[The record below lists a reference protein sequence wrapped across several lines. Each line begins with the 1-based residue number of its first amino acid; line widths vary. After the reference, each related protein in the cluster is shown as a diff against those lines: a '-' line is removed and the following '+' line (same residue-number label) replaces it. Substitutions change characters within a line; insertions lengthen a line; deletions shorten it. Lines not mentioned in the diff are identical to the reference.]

1 LSTLMPS
8 RPRRFLVI
16 LACVPGVLA
25 AAAVLAMLVLLAVD
39 GHPEGLLAA
48 AAGGAVPAV
57 LWGAWR
63 LIQLA
68 YIRVRLHDE
77 SHGSDNQKPTPRAAI
92 DIRLESTST
101 PSPPTGTIR
110 IFA

>member
-1 LSTLMPS
+1 MPS
-8 RPRRFLVI
+8 RSRRIGAI
-16 LACVPGVLA
+16 LACALGIAAASFVLA
-25 AAAVLAMLVLLAVD
+25 TLVLLAVD

-48 AAGGAVPAV
+48 AAGGAVPVV
-57 LWGAWR
+57 LWRAWR

-68 YIRVRLHDE
+68 HIRFRLNGIGHR
-77 SHGSDNQKPTPRAAI
+77 SSDDQDPTRRAKL
-92 DIRLESTST
+92 DIRLESTSA